1 MDKLGSHLKCALSFR
16 SHSFSNVSKNKTKAE
31 ASHLKWLAFST
42 NSISFLPVFLADSSS
57 TEFDAARRASSADIL
72 TPYQLEKALK
82 SATLPTRR
90 GSTLPSP
97 AGMPQEDPQSTA
109 FKATLLWDKIV
120 VHLERSIKCGKHTHG
135 LRIYDNCFQGS
146 KAVHNLT
153 TYLNSI
159 LPKTIKKDQV
169 LVLCQKLLDS
179 DVLQDV
185 REQEKSMFRE
195 CRLYR
200 FTKNHFWQT
209 SSGSE
214 SDSDSEVSHAKC
226 TLSNVYMYTSMV
238 FVLLTFI
245 VVSITLMYCS
255 YQELK
260 VLKKAV
266 KIQQQ

>member
-1 MDKLGSHLKCALSFR
+1 MCTQLQKSLIFKCEQ
-16 SHSFSNVSKNKTKAE
+16 KQTKAE

-120 VHLERSIKCGKHTHG
+120 VHLEEVLSVGNTLMVLESTTIV
-135 LRIYDNCFQGS
+135 F
-146 KAVHNLT
+146 KAQKLCIISQH
-153 TYLNSI
+153 LNSI